1 MDFQPSKHKQEEL
14 SLQTFARMVVLKMAL
29 GDSFETVYE
38 KAKELHS
45 QPDRAPAAP
54 VISKFLDYDL
64 W

>member
-1 MDFQPSKHKQEEL
+1 
-14 SLQTFARMVVLKMAL
+14 MAL